1 MGAVASFFL
10 SVLAGVVSYYICK
23 WLDNRKNRK
32 TDYIIVY
39 SRFDVK
45 YTVCVASSVP
55 QMPPPNWEETR
66 MQ

>member
-23 WLDNRKNRK
+23 WLDNRK

-45 YTVCVASSVP
+45 YTVCTASSVP
-55 QMPPPNWEETR
+55 
-66 MQ
+66 